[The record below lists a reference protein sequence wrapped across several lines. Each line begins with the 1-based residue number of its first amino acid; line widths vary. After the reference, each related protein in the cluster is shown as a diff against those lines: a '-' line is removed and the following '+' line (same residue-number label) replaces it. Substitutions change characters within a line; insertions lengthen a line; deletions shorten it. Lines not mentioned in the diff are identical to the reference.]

1 MDSFEVSRFKEDKD
15 REQNSP
21 YRHLL
26 KPKAGGAAF
35 TLKAMGGQLHCLLD
49 FTIVYPPGTS
59 RSLLGFLGGDMDRV
73 EVIARRW
80 PIPDWAAQG
89 DYENDPEFRRR
100 IQEWVSE
107 IWTEKDALIE
117 SRL

>member
-1 MDSFEVSRFKEDKD
+1 M
-15 REQNSP
+15 
-21 YRHLL
+21 LL
-26 KPKAGGAAF
+26 F
-35 TLKAMGGQLHCLLD
+35 LW
-49 FTIVYPPGTS
+49 FS
-59 RSLLGFLGGDMDRV
+59 RSEMGCRARLSSELRSHRQGPAARPIRPGLRGDMDRV
-73 EVIARRW
+73 EVIARRR

-107 IWTEKDALIE
+107 IWAEKDALIE

>member
-1 MDSFEVSRFKEDKD
+1 MWA
-15 REQNSP
+15 P
-21 YRHLL
+21 ATYRNVHET
-26 KPKAGGAAF
+26 KAGGAAF
-35 TLKAMGGQLHCLLD
+35 TVKAMGGQLECLSD
-49 FTIVYPPGTS
+49 FTIVDPPGTS

>member
-1 MDSFEVSRFKEDKD
+1 MQIWVMHNFCRACLVLPDGIGVDI
-15 REQNSP
+15 
-21 YRHLL
+21 
-26 KPKAGGAAF
+26 AARNDLF
-35 TLKAMGGQLHCLLD
+35 VIWVLEL
-49 FTIVYPPGTS
+49 V
-59 RSLLGFLGGDMDRV
+59 GDILWTR
-73 EVIARRW
+73 EVIARRR

-107 IWTEKDALIE
+107 IWAEKDALIE

>member
-1 MDSFEVSRFKEDKD
+1 
-15 REQNSP
+15 
-21 YRHLL
+21 
-26 KPKAGGAAF
+26 
-35 TLKAMGGQLHCLLD
+35 
-49 FTIVYPPGTS
+49 
-59 RSLLGFLGGDMDRV
+59 MDRV
-73 EVIARRW
+73 EVIARRR

-107 IWTEKDALIE
+107 IWAEKDALIE